1 MFPFFETIR
10 YTNGI
15 PENLTLHQQRV
26 DYTLKHFS
34 AKTSIDLANHI
45 QSMTSKPIMDN
56 KVYKCRFKYD
66 VDGHIDISFEPYS
79 IKTIQ
84 TISIHDIGS
93 YQYPFKYTERTWLNN
108 IARTAGTDEVILT
121 HKGFIKDASYANLAF
136 FDGKTWMTPSQP
148 LLMGT
153 RRASLINAKTIIES
167 PIQVKELEKFSFV
180 KCINAMM
187 LWEESPM
194 IKIEHSL
201 FKSF

>member
-1 MFPFFETIR
+1 MKFE
-10 YTNGI
+10 N
-15 PENLTLHQQRV
+15 EMDLSQNLKIMERLA
-26 DYTLKHFS
+26 LFS
-34 AKTSIDLANHI
+34 GDMYPLEPI
-45 QSMTSKPIMDN
+45 SKGA
-56 KVYKCRFKYD
+56 RFTFCD
-66 VDGHIDISFEPYS
+66 VISQLRSNVNIFS
-79 IKTIQ
+79 IKSIQ

-108 IARTAGTDEVILT
+108 IVRTAGTDEVILT
-121 HKGFIKDASYANLAF
+121 HKGFIKDASYANLVF
-136 FDGKTWMTPSQP
+136 FDGKTWITPSQP

-187 LWEESPM
+187 LWEESPK

>member
-1 MFPFFETIR
+1 
-10 YTNGI
+10 
-15 PENLTLHQQRV
+15 
-26 DYTLKHFS
+26 
-34 AKTSIDLANHI
+34 
-45 QSMTSKPIMDN
+45 
-56 KVYKCRFKYD
+56 
-66 VDGHIDISFEPYS
+66 
-79 IKTIQ
+79 
-84 TISIHDIGS
+84 
-93 YQYPFKYTERTWLNN
+93 
-108 IARTAGTDEVILT
+108 VILT

-194 IKIEHSL
+194 IKIEHS
-201 FKSF
+201 FIKSF